1 MTGSCTQ
8 TTVLSCLSFKNWKKL
23 NVTNILWFKVVGWY
37 FQTPTEIAMSS
48 GQPMK
53 AHVIDQSLNESNV
66 MIYYLIPPVNHHQL
80 TGQISFHNT
89 MTNCDWPIKSQIQTT
104 SLVSRMFAI

>member
-8 TTVLSCLSFKNWKKL
+8 TTVLSYLSFQNWKKL

-48 GQPMK
+48 GQPVK
-53 AHVIDQSLNESNV
+53 AHVNRPITEWIHCGELLFNTT
-66 MIYYLIPPVNHHQL
+66 YQL
-80 TGQISFHNT
+80 ASTI
-89 MTNCDWPIKSQIQTT
+89 WPNLFSQLQ
-104 SLVSRMFAI
+104 